1 MPIISR
7 MEFGLEAT
15 LSSRTRHAAP
25 AALRDP
31 AVHISRESAPTAAR
45 AVLGEC
51 FFVLAGALSFALAV
65 NLLLNELGIQ

>member
-1 MPIISR
+1 

-15 LSSRTRHAAP
+15 LSSRMRHAA

-31 AVHISRESAPTAAR
+31 AVQITRESAPTAAR

-51 FFVLAGALSFALAV
+51 FFILAGALSFALAV